1 MKCAN
6 RGFWYMGMSTE
17 ACHNGGGQFFR
28 TACITLQRCIDARP
42 RKGEDGYRD
51 VFEDWV
57 LAEEIEIY
65 DPSDQEQCE
74 QARVA
79 LDYDADYY
87 NDYEVCVTFEA
98 LLCDEFFED
107 LQFLED
113 LASNGPVKF
122 EQVTYNEIV

>member
-1 MKCAN
+1 
-6 RGFWYMGMSTE
+6 MGMSPE
-17 ACHNGGGQFFR
+17 ACHHGGGQFFR

-42 RKGEDGYRD
+42 RKGEDGYKES
-51 VFEDWV
+51 FEDWV

-65 DPSDQEQCE
+65 DPGDREQCE

-87 NDYEVCVTFEA
+87 NDYEVCETFEA